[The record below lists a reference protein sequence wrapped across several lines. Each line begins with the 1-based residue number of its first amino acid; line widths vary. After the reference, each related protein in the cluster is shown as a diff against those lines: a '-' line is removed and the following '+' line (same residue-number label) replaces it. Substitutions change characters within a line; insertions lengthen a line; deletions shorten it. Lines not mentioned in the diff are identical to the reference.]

1 MSKTYRN
8 YIELF
13 EDERELA
20 LELIDEKGKGEWQ
33 QNEIYYH
40 EDVEFFA
47 EHELIDG
54 WYVDLNL
61 DRNFNGAPNPLHF
74 INLEELGN
82 ALVMNLD
89 NSVNFKSIGGEILQT
104 SYGW

>member
-61 DRNFNGAPNPLHF
+61 DRNFNRIRQKSPILYRW
-74 INLEELGN
+74 
-82 ALVMNLD
+82 VMNA
-89 NSVNFKSIGGEILQT
+89 VR
-104 SYGW
+104 

>member
-33 QNEIYYH
+33 QNEI
-40 EDVEFFA
+40 
-47 EHELIDG
+47 
-54 WYVDLNL
+54 L
-61 DRNFNGAPNPLHF
+61 DRC
-74 INLEELGN
+74 
-82 ALVMNLD
+82 
-89 NSVNFKSIGGEILQT
+89 Q
-104 SYGW
+104 